1 MNQVNIFQA
10 KTDLSRL
17 ILSLEK
23 REQDK
28 IIIARDGVP
37 VAMLSLY
44 EPQSKKRL
52 LGKFNGKFSLP
63 DDLDACNDEVLEL
76 LGGTDQ

>member
-10 KTDLSRL
+10 KTELSRL

-37 VAMLSLY
+37 VAILSLY
-44 EPQSKKRL
+44 ENQPGKRE
-52 LGKFNGKFSLP
+52 LGKFNGKFALP
-63 DDLDACNDEVLEL
+63 EDLDECNDEVLNL
-76 LGGTDQ
+76 LGAD

>member
-1 MNQVNIFQA
+1 M
-10 KTDLSRL
+10 

-28 IIIARDGVP
+28 IIIARDGVH
-37 VAMLSLY
+37 VAILSLY
-44 EPQSKKRL
+44 ENQPGKRE

-63 DDLDACNDEVLEL
+63 ENLDECNDDVLNL
-76 LGGTDQ
+76 LGAD

>member
-1 MNQVNIFQA
+1 MNIFQA
-10 KTDLSRL
+10 KTELTRL

-28 IIIARDGVP
+28 IIIARDGVH
-37 VAMLSLY
+37 VAILSLY
-44 EPQSKKRL
+44 ENQPGKRE

-63 DDLDACNDEVLEL
+63 ENLDECKDDVLNL
-76 LGGTDQ
+76 LGAD